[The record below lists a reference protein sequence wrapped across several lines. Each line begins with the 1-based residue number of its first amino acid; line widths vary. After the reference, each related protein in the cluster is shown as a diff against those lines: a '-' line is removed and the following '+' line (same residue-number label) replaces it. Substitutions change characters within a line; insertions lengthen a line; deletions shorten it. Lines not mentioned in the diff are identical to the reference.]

1 MSETVQ
7 GDDAGTAEEGEAL
20 PGLTEVATGGRLWI
34 ESRGDGQPVLLLHS
48 GLVDS
53 RMFDAQMDSLESAG
67 YRAVRFDFRGFGRSD
82 RPEAPYS
89 NLDDAVAVL
98 DALEIERA
106 AVVGCSLG
114 GAVDLGLA
122 IEHPDRVSAL
132 VLAAAGIPGYQDWS
146 PRMLAIWD
154 EVEEAVKA
162 GDIARAHEL
171 DMSPW
176 VLTLGEPSDDLIRAM
191 GHDNREILT
200 IDEELETWPEG
211 PLEPRLGEIVTPT
224 LVTVGDRD
232 IPEMLAIAGLLVD
245 RIPHAQGPLVIEG
258 ADHLLPTRR
267 PAEFDRAML
276 EFLGRVIHPTE

>member
-1 MSETVQ
+1 VTDVAAS
-7 GDDAGTAEEGEAL
+7 EAL
-20 PGLTEVATGGRLWI
+20 PGLVEVATGGRLWI
-34 ESRGDGQPVLLLHS
+34 ESRGDGHPVLLLHS

-53 RMFDAQMDSLESAG
+53 RMFDAQVDSLVGAG
-67 YRAVRFDFRGFGRSD
+67 YRAVRFDFRGFGRSE

-89 NLDDAVAVL
+89 NLADAVAVL

-132 VLAAAGIPGYQDWS
+132 VLAASGIPGYQDWS

-154 EVEEAVKA
+154 EVDEAVKA
-162 GDIARAHEL
+162 GDIVRAHEL

-176 VLTLGEPSDDLIRAM
+176 VLTLGEPSDDLIRSI
-191 GHDNREILT
+191 GHDNREVLT

-211 PLEPRLGEIVTPT
+211 PLEPKLGDITTPT
-224 LVTVGDRD
+224 LVVVGDRD
-232 IPEMLAIAGLLVD
+232 IPEMLAIADLLAE
-245 RIPHAQGPLVIEG
+245 RIPDAQGPVVIEG
-258 ADHLLPTRR
+258 ADHLVPTRR

-276 EFLGRVIHPTE
+276 EFLGALSG